1 VIWLGLAQLG
11 EAFSLLWNHEEMRR
25 RLGVDVFEHEHL
37 SSRFTAIKAISGATT
52 PPRSRVGESACCH
65 AGKRERDLLVLKHH
79 RGGDF
84 LCDNF
89 VEDGAGISVPVP
101 CAHKRTRHCP
111 LPQHT
116 RIAVTLCTRSNAE
129 TLAPPTN
136 QHQTLRKN

>member
-1 VIWLGLAQLG
+1 
-11 EAFSLLWNHEEMRR
+11 
-25 RLGVDVFEHEHL
+25 
-37 SSRFTAIKAISGATT
+37 
-52 PPRSRVGESACCH
+52 
-65 AGKRERDLLVLKHH
+65 
-79 RGGDF
+79 
-84 LCDNF
+84 
-89 VEDGAGISVPVP
+89 VP